1 MDQTHLQ
8 AVSWYHATTAAERIA
23 SLHAAQRKPLN
34 EGDSERAER
43 RLRQWRAQFTF
54 TTDSYFAR
62 HLAMAGINEDEFRR
76 LLGEP
81 IEAVRDRLPIPE
93 WLAEFAQAFS
103 RPAAAHSLSFPEALR
118 GRETVGFLHAVE
130 PLIDQARDRLREGIE
145 PLIQTRSFLPFDPD
159 KIEDALYANLPGQ
172 LLMKLGR
179 TLVLELNIARLQGL
193 LKGDTTEERF
203 QRFVERLRQRETS
216 LAIFTEYPVLA
227 RQLIVC
233 IDNWVHFSLE
243 FLRRLCADWEAMRA
257 TFSPE
262 EDPGFLV
269 ALDGGA
275 GDSHRGGRSVMIA
288 KFSSGF
294 RVVYKPRSLAGDIH
308 FQELLAWL
316 NVRGDHSPFHTLK
329 ILNRGD
335 HGWVEF
341 VKARGC
347 ASPDE
352 LRRFYERQGG
362 YLALLYAVAAS
373 DFHFEN
379 LVAFGEHPVLL
390 DLEALFHPRV
400 RGLGFEHAD
409 QLASRTLNDSVLR
422 VGLLPHRTWATK
434 ESEGIDFS
442 GLGAA
447 AGQMMPKVTQ
457 WGGVGTDEMRLILKP
472 VEMPGGNNRPTLN
485 GNPVDALEYVEAIA
499 AGFTKIYQT
508 LLRRR
513 DELLG
518 ENGPLAR
525 FAKDEVRA
533 ILRSTRTY
541 GLLLAES
548 FHPDVLRDALDRDHS
563 FDRLWANVEQIPE
576 LARIIPAE
584 REDLWR
590 NDVPIFTTRPDSR
603 DLWSS
608 SGERIAEFFEEPG
621 LAFVRRRVRQLSD
634 EDLTKQLWFIRAS
647 LTALAMGSVGA
658 RRASHSHS
666 ESQTAPDRMRLL
678 AAARAVGDRLGALAL
693 QGEGDATWI
702 GLTLTAKDVWSLA
715 PLGLDLYNGL
725 PGVTLFLAYLGAI
738 TGEERYSE
746 LSRAALT
753 TIHRQV
759 EQNRSHLTSI
769 GAFDGWGGVIYTL
782 THLGALWNESELL
795 ARAEELVGWLP
806 DLIKQDEGFDVI
818 GGAAGCIGG
827 LICLHS
833 YASSDRALAAAIRCG
848 DRLLVQARSME
859 RGIGWTPKFPA
870 KGPLAG
876 FSHGAAGM
884 AWALMELA
892 ALADEDRFRRA
903 ALAAI
908 DYERSI
914 FSAEAGNWPDLREFE
929 PSSKT
934 TKNSQAE
941 EKFTTAWCH
950 GAPGIGLARLRSL
963 RHIDDAEIRAEI
975 DVALRTTSELGFGG
989 NHSLCHGDL
998 GNLELLLEAGRI
1010 LDEPQWL
1017 AQAGRMA
1024 AMILKSFDKD
1034 GWLCGVPL
1042 DVESPG
1048 LMTGLAGIGYELLR
1062 IAEPARVPSVLA
1074 LDAPTQ
1080 RL

>member
-1 MDQTHLQ
+1 MT
-8 AVSWYHATTAAERIA
+8 ERIA
-23 SLHAAQRKPLN
+23 SLHSAQYASLN
-34 EGDSERAER
+34 EVEAEKAAR
-43 RLRQWRAQFTF
+43 RLQRWRSHPPYA
-54 TTDSYFAR
+54 TDSHFAQ
-62 HLAMAGINEDEFRR
+62 HLEMAGITEDVFRG

-81 IEAVRDRLPIPE
+81 IEAVRDRLPTPE
-93 WLAEFAQAFS
+93 WLAEFARAFS
-103 RPAAAHSLSFPEALR
+103 RPPARHSRALPEAYR
-118 GRETVGFLHAVE
+118 GRKTVGFLHAIE
-130 PLIDQARDRLREGIE
+130 PLIDQAQDRLHEGIE
-145 PLIQTRSFLPFDPD
+145 SLIQTHSFLPFDPG
-159 KIEDALYANLPGQ
+159 KIEDTLYANLPGQ
-172 LLMKLGR
+172 LLMKLSR

-193 LKGDTTEERF
+193 LKGDTPEERF
-203 QRFVERLRQRETS
+203 QCFVERLRRRETA
-216 LAIFTEYPVLA
+216 LAIFAEYPVLA

-243 FLRRLCADWEAMRA
+243 FLHNLCADWEAMRA

-262 EDPGFLV
+262 EDPGLLV

-294 RVVYKPRSLAGDIH
+294 RVVYKPRSLAVDIH

-329 ILNRGD
+329 ILNSGA

-341 VKARGC
+341 VEARGC
-347 ASPDE
+347 SSPDE

-362 YLALLYAVAAS
+362 YLALLYAVEAS

-379 LVAFGEHPVLL
+379 LVAFGEHPVLV
-390 DLEALFHPRV
+390 DLESLFHPRAP
-400 RGLGFEHAD
+400 GLDLEQSD
-409 QLASRTLNDSVLR
+409 QLASRKLNDSVLR
-422 VGLLPHRTWATK
+422 VGMLPQLRWATK
-434 ESEGIDFS
+434 ESEGIDLS

-447 AGQMMPKVTQ
+447 AGQVTPYKISQ
-457 WGGVGTDEMRLILKP
+457 WDSVGTDEMKLIHKP
-472 VEMPGGNNRPTLN
+472 AEMPGGNNRPTLN
-485 GNPVDALEYVEAIA
+485 GNPVDALEYAEAIA
-499 AGFTKIYQT
+499 AGFTKIYRT

-513 DELLG
+513 FELLG

-525 FAKDEVRA
+525 FAKDEVRV

-541 GLLLAES
+541 GLLLAEG

-563 FDRLWANVEQIPE
+563 FDRLWTGVGQIPE

-621 LAFVRRRVRQLSD
+621 LALVRRRVRQLSD
-634 EDLTKQLWFIRAS
+634 EDLVKQLWFIRAS
-647 LTALAMGSVGA
+647 LTALATGGEGA
-658 RRASHSHS
+658 RRASCHLT
-666 ESQTAPDRMRLL
+666 ESQSAPDRVRLL

-693 QGEGDATWI
+693 LGEGDATWI
-702 GLTLTAKDVWSLA
+702 GLTLTAKDRWSLA

-738 TGEERYSE
+738 TGEERYSG

-753 TIHRQV
+753 TIQRQV
-759 EQNRSHLTSI
+759 EQNRPHLTSI

-795 ARAEELVGWLP
+795 AQAEEMVGLLP
-806 DLIKQDEGFDVI
+806 DLIKQDETFDVI

-827 LICLHS
+827 LISLCR
-833 YASSDRALAAAIRCG
+833 YASSDRALAAAFRCG
-848 DRLLVQARSME
+848 DRLLVQARPME
-859 RGIGWTPKFPA
+859 RGIGWTPQFPA
-870 KGPLAG
+870 TGPLAG

-884 AWALMELA
+884 AWALLELA
-892 ALADEDRFRRA
+892 ALTDEDRFRRA

-908 DYERSI
+908 DYERSL

-929 PSSKT
+929 PSGRT
-934 TKNSQAE
+934 TKNGQAG
-941 EKFTTAWCH
+941 EKFTAAWCH
-950 GAPGIGLARLRSL
+950 GAPGIGLARLRAL
-963 RHIDDAEIRAEI
+963 RYLDDAEIRLEI
-975 DVALRTTSELGFGG
+975 DAALRTTSKQGFGG

-998 GNLELLLEAGRI
+998 GNLELLLEAGRM
-1010 LDEPQWL
+1010 LVEPQWL
-1017 AQAGRMA
+1017 AQAGRRA
-1024 AMILKSFDKD
+1024 AMILESIDKD
-1034 GWLCGVPL
+1034 GWLCGIPL
-1042 DVESPG
+1042 GVESPG
-1048 LMTGLAGIGYELLR
+1048 LMTGLAGIGYGLLR
-1062 IAEPARVPSVLA
+1062 LAEPARVPAVLV
-1074 LDAPTQ
+1074 LDPPP
-1080 RL
+1080 LHM